1 MAVAMTTIVGRRSL
15 LTGAAGVAGAAFLP
29 KQAWA
34 VDALPKLPIA
44 PLIAGSADAAAVTAD
59 FLADQVA
66 TANDQFA
73 PAGMSFEAAMPVTLD
88 AKFRE
93 LETRADRDA
102 LGPSVVAHEITVF
115 FVASLRDVDDPK
127 LFRMGVTW
135 RKLTDLRVR
144 YIIVASS
151 ARTTTMAHELGHFF
165 GLDHSGVK
173 NNLMSYD
180 RDGGTVSMSESQLV
194 TVRQH
199 AQGAIARKDLIPRS

>member
-1 MAVAMTTIVGRRSL
+1 MTSIFGRRSL
-15 LTGAAGVAGAAFLP
+15 LTGALGLTGAAILP
-29 KQAWA
+29 EEAWA
-34 VDALPKLPIA
+34 VDALPTLPIA
-44 PLIAGSADAAAVTAD
+44 PLIAGSADGAAVTAD
-59 FLADQVA
+59 FIADQLA

-73 PAGMSFEAAMPVTLD
+73 PAGMSFAASSPVSLE

-102 LGPSVVAHEITVF
+102 LGGSVVAHEISVF

-127 LFRMGVTW
+127 NFRMGVTW

-144 YIIVASS
+144 YIVVASS

-199 AQGAIARKDLIPRS
+199 AAGAIARKDLIPRS